1 MTPNLLYQAL
11 VRELETLMPPR
22 VASPV
27 LRSGLAAV
35 GADPASLDLEQA
47 SALLKGTVFRQLQT
61 TRTPEQARASVAELL
76 EHLTALAAPTPPEA
90 AARDDEAKG
99 GAATPADPAPSAPAE
114 GDGAD
119 EERIAQLH
127 AELRPLNLYFGWAE
141 VRKLRAQVQLIDDEK
156 GAGRDPGSLVDEAE
170 AQLALIHQKVEDHLV
185 LQARDLA
192 DLEESLE
199 VVAGLGGSR
208 VRRLESLIATVREAQ
223 GQRTVAEAEVERAQ
237 TLARGLRKLVES
249 SVLDEGDAPPD
260 LGRGDGRPTRRG
272 APDRPAPRTA
282 GPDAA
287 TTPPG
292 AATPH
297 ADAALGDAS
306 LDAGGPDAGPPDADA
321 LDPAVRERL
330 QALDVDGERRS
341 LETLHDRYAE
351 VLRFAPA
358 HQGAFDAIRAEHELG
373 RPASAALEALAAALA
388 AEETDRRTALSHE
401 FQALRADLEALPDQ
415 DRVTDARRAVH
426 VVLDVLADA
435 LPALDDVTA
444 ARELHAEVSERSEAN
459 ARAAS
464 EAERRAADLET
475 QRLAL
480 RERLAAAVARA
491 PEGLPEQG
499 SDALREAWTA
509 LTEALGTLDGTA
521 VDTGALEHGRDVEA
535 AWERALAA
543 SSDDRAERLRAR
555 ARELVARVG
564 QVPELPALRARR
576 TALAAEVGALE
587 HAPDL
592 TPAHVRTLTSIVDQ
606 LFDDA
611 RAATIR
617 RLDELAREAGDVPPE
632 SLARALQAAARHVE
646 QGTFPDLA
654 SLEAQVRAAT
664 DERRTEA
671 RRRYLRARQ
680 GARRLAAAEVPGS
693 ADLEPLVA
701 EARVALDGDDP
712 NPAID
717 RLEAQLAAVE
727 GEVEARLARFDE
739 RLDAALAAFRRVA
752 LLNNDD
758 VTATRRVL
766 THLDGQRAS
775 VRRISFGLQARLFDA
790 LTDAE
795 GRLRVLEEA
804 FEATR
809 AIADRLVAGNLLDDV
824 LGGFDALFGGAE
836 AANAEVGQEPDAAS
850 PEAGVDA
857 GVDPDRD
864 AASDAGE
871 APTERDDAR
880 LAALWAPYLDL
891 DEVAGAVVLDRSGE
905 VRAGRPAPG
914 SDLPAL
920 TRSLQAASEPWRRLG
935 DRLGDAAPD
944 VALVDLGGPPTL
956 VAALADVGHAVVW
969 TTGPGAGSDLDRRLR
984 GDRDAL
990 VDLLSP
996 AAPAPSDRGPA

>member
-1 MTPNLLYQAL
+1 H
-11 VRELETLMPPR
+11 
-22 VASPV
+22 
-27 LRSGLAAV
+27 
-35 GADPASLDLEQA
+35 EQ
-47 SALLKGTVFRQLQT
+47 
-61 TRTPEQARASVAELL
+61 
-76 EHLTALAAPTPPEA
+76 
-90 AARDDEAKG
+90 
-99 GAATPADPAPSAPAE
+99 
-114 GDGAD
+114 
-119 EERIAQLH
+119 
-127 AELRPLNLYFGWAE
+127 
-141 VRKLRAQVQLIDDEK
+141 
-156 GAGRDPGSLVDEAE
+156 
-170 AQLALIHQKVEDHLV
+170 
-185 LQARDLA
+185 
-192 DLEESLE
+192 
-199 VVAGLGGSR
+199 
-208 VRRLESLIATVREAQ
+208 
-223 GQRTVAEAEVERAQ
+223 
-237 TLARGLRKLVES
+237 
-249 SVLDEGDAPPD
+249 
-260 LGRGDGRPTRRG
+260 
-272 APDRPAPRTA
+272 
-282 GPDAA
+282 
-287 TTPPG
+287 
-292 AATPH
+292 
-297 ADAALGDAS
+297 
-306 LDAGGPDAGPPDADA
+306 
-321 LDPAVRERL
+321 
-330 QALDVDGERRS
+330 
-341 LETLHDRYAE
+341 
-351 VLRFAPA
+351 
-358 HQGAFDAIRAEHELG
+358 G
-373 RPASAALEALAAALA
+373 RPAGTALEALTTALDG
-388 AEETDRRTALSHE
+388 EETDRRTALSHE
-401 FQALRADLEALPDQ
+401 FQALRADLDALPDQ

-435 LPALDDVTA
+435 LPSLDDVTA

-499 SDALREAWTA
+499 SDALRGAWTA
-509 LTEALGTLDGTA
+509 LTEALGTLSENATA
-521 VDTGALEHGRDVEA
+521 VDAGALEHGRDVEA

-543 SSDDRAERLRAR
+543 SSGDRAERLRAR

-564 QVPELPALRARR
+564 QVPELASLRARR
-576 TALAAEVGALE
+576 AALAAEVGALE

-654 SLEAQVRAAT
+654 SLEAQIRTAT
-664 DERRTEA
+664 DERRTQA

-680 GARRLAAAEVPGS
+680 DARRLAAAEVPGS
-693 ADLEPLVA
+693 ADLEPLITA
-701 EARVALDGDDP
+701 ARVAIDGDDP

-739 RLDAALAAFRRVA
+739 RLDAALATFRRVA

-758 VTATRRVL
+758 VAATRRVL

-790 LTDAE
+790 LADAE
-795 GRLRVLEEA
+795 GRLQVLEEA

-824 LGGFDALFGGAE
+824 LGGFDALFGDAAE
-836 AANAEVGQEPDAAS
+836 ADVEAGTEPDVVA
-850 PEAGVDA
+850 DA
-857 GVDPDRD
+857 GGDGSPPEV
-864 AASDAGE
+864 
-871 APTERDDAR
+871 DDAR

-944 VALVDLGGPPTL
+944 VAVLDLGGPPTL
-956 VAALADVGHAVVW
+956 VAALGDVGHAVVW
-969 TTGPGAGSDLDRRLR
+969 TTGHGAGSDLDRRLR

-990 VDLLSP
+990 VDLLRP

>member
-1 MTPNLLYQAL
+1 MTPNPLYQAL

-27 LRSGLAAV
+27 LRSGLTAV
-35 GADPASLDLEQA
+35 GADPASLDLAQA
-47 SALLKGTVFRQLQT
+47 SALLKGTVFRQLQA
-61 TRTPEQARASVAELL
+61 TRSPDQARAAVAELI
-76 EHLTALAAPTPPEA
+76 EHLSALAVPTTPEPSTSHGTTPSDPGAPTDDA
-90 AARDDEAKG
+90 AASRTVADDDADDERVVRLR
-99 GAATPADPAPSAPAE
+99 E
-114 GDGAD
+114 
-119 EERIAQLH
+119 
-127 AELRPLNLYFGWAE
+127 ELRPLNLYFGWAE
-141 VRKLRAQVQLIDDEK
+141 VRKLRAQLQLIDDEK
-156 GAGRDPGSLVDEAE
+156 GAGRDPGSLVEEAE

-199 VVAGLGGSR
+199 VVAGLGGPR
-208 VRRLESLIATVREAQ
+208 VRRLEALIATVREAQ
-223 GQRTVAEAEVERAQ
+223 EQRTVAEAEVERAQ
-237 TLARGLRKLVES
+237 ALARGLRKLVES
-249 SVLDEGDAPPD
+249 SVLDEGEGPPD

-272 APDRPAPRTA
+272 APDRPAPALA
-282 GPDAA
+282 GTDAA
-287 TTPPG
+287 AMPTDAG
-292 AATPH
+292 RVDGSSD
-297 ADAALGDAS
+297 DAAAELVPQPA
-306 LDAGGPDAGPPDADA
+306 AGA
-321 LDPAVRERL
+321 LDPLVHERL
-330 QALDVDGERRS
+330 NALDVDGERRTV
-341 LETLHDRYAE
+341 ETLRDRYAE
-351 VLRFAPA
+351 VLRYAPA
-358 HQGAFDAIRAEHELG
+358 HEGGFDAVRAEHAQG
-373 RPASAALEALAAALA
+373 RPAGAALA
-388 AEETDRRTALSHE
+388 SLATALDGEEADRRTALRHE

-415 DRVTDARRAVH
+415 ERVTDARRAVH

-435 LPALDDVTA
+435 LPSLDDVTA
-444 ARELHAEVSERSEAN
+444 ARDLHAEVSERSAAN

-464 EAERRAADLET
+464 EAERRAADLEA
-475 QRLAL
+475 QRRAL

-499 SDALREAWTA
+499 SEALREAWAA
-509 LTEALGTLDGTA
+509 LSEALAALNADATP
-521 VDTGALEHGRDVEA
+521 VDAGALEHGRDVEA

-564 QVPELPALRARR
+564 QVPELASLRARR
-576 TALAAEVGALE
+576 TALATEVGALE
-587 HAPDL
+587 HAPEL

-611 RAATIR
+611 RAAAVR

-632 SLARALQAAARHVE
+632 ALARALQAAARQLE
-646 QGTFPDLA
+646 QGAFPDLA

-693 ADLEPLVA
+693 AELEPLVTA
-701 EARVALDGDDP
+701 ARSAIDGDDP
-712 NPAID
+712 SEAIE

-739 RLDAALAAFRRVA
+739 RLDAALAAFQRVA

-758 VTATRRVL
+758 VAATRRIL

-775 VRRISFGLQARLFDA
+775 MRRVSFGLQARLFDA
-790 LTDAE
+790 LADAE
-795 GRLRVLEEA
+795 GRLAGLEEA
-804 FEATR
+804 YEATR

-824 LGGFDALFGGAE
+824 LGGFDALFGGE
-836 AANAEVGQEPDAAS
+836 AGTE
-850 PEAGVDA
+850 PEADA
-857 GVDPDRD
+857 P
-864 AASDAGE
+864 AG
-871 APTERDDAR
+871 RDDAR

-920 TRSLQAASEPWRRLG
+920 ARSLQAASEPWRQLG
-935 DRLGDAAPD
+935 DRLGDPAPD
-944 VALVDLGGPPTL
+944 VAVVDLGGPPTL
-956 VAALADVGHAVVW
+956 VATLGDLGHAVVW
-969 TTGPGAGSDLDRRLR
+969 TTGPGASSDLDRRLR
-984 GDRDAL
+984 DDRDAL
-990 VDLLSP
+990 VDLLRH